1 MKVQI
6 AIKVEI
12 DVAKVI
18 AALTRS
24 ALTIAIIIQYF

>member
-1 MKVQI
+1 MEVQI

-18 AALTRS
+18 AALTS
-24 ALTIAIIIQYF
+24 LALTIVYIIQYL